1 MGRFS
6 CIRTAPIPIP
16 EASYSISKALLKSG
30 EESNGAEIN
39 LDFNKLNAF
48 SYSSPHLN
56 PTNFLM
62 ILVNRKAIVLKSL
75 TNLIYKLVKP

>member
-1 MGRFS
+1 
-6 CIRTAPIPIP
+6 
-16 EASYSISKALLKSG
+16 
-30 EESNGAEIN
+30 
-39 LDFNKLNAF
+39 
-48 SYSSPHLN
+48 LN